1 MRTIA
6 LMNQKGGVG
15 KTTTTVNLGA
25 ALAETGKTVC
35 LIDLDPQAHLTIN
48 YGIDPAPDTV
58 GLYDVLLDESSFL
71 EAVHKI
77 DDQLAIV
84 PSSIDLAGAEVELV
98 TMLGRETL
106 LKKRMEAVQKDA
118 LFDFVLMDCPP
129 SLGLLT
135 LNALAVADEVII
147 PMQPHFLALQGVA
160 KLLETV
166 QLVNKRMNPALKV
179 SGIVLTMYDSQTKL
193 SSEVVA
199 ELHGFIDAAKGKPL
213 PWANARVFSSKI
225 RRNIK
230 LAESPSFGQH
240 IIRYDPASNGAADYR
255 ALAKEVVEM
264 GNAPAAAP
272 PAQASAPALVAET
285 VPPPP
290 VPTPPSPQP
299 VVTINPAI
307 DPSKLAAAKAGA
319 NVVTTPAPAPASRPA
334 VIAPRPAAVAKPP
347 APKAAPRAVPVSQPV
362 PAPAPSGPN
371 APPVPKPVPVA
382 PRVARPVAPPK
393 PPTPAASPRPANPVS
408 QPAPQPDVPAPA
420 DAEAV
425 A

>member
-25 ALAETGKTVC
+25 ALAEMGKTVC

-58 GLYDVLLDESSFL
+58 GLYDVLLDETSFL

-77 DDQLAIV
+77 DDHLAIV

-98 TMLGRETL
+98 SMLGRETL
-106 LKKRMEAVQKDA
+106 LKKRMESVQKDQ

-135 LNALAVADEVII
+135 LNALSVADEVII

-179 SGIVLTMYDSQTKL
+179 SGIVLTMFDSQTKL
-193 SSEVVA
+193 SNEVVA
-199 ELHGFIDAAKGKPL
+199 ELRGFIDAAKGKPL
-213 PWANARVFSSKI
+213 PWANARIFTSKV

-240 IIRYDPASNGAADYR
+240 IIKYDPASNGAADYR
-255 ALAKEVVEM
+255 ALAKEVIEM
-264 GNAPAAAP
+264 AKPAAEAPAAVAVTPLVGTPAP
-272 PAQASAPALVAET
+272 SPIPI
-285 VPPPP
+285 
-290 VPTPPSPQP
+290 PPSPAP
-299 VVTINPAI
+299 VMTVNLAVNPAT
-307 DPSKLAAAKAGA
+307 LAAAKAGS
-319 NVVTTPAPAPASRPA
+319 NVITAPAAASIQRPA
-334 VIAPRPAAVAKPP
+334 VAAKPVGVARPVPPAGQPVAAPRPA
-347 APKAAPRAVPVSQPV
+347 
-362 PAPAPSGPN
+362 
-371 APPVPKPVPVA
+371 
-382 PRVARPVAPPK
+382 VARPVAVPKALKPVASPKQAPQAVPPK
-393 PPTPAASPRPANPVS
+393 AVNPPVP
-408 QPAPQPDVPAPA
+408 PAPPADAPRDVPV

>member
-25 ALAETGKTVC
+25 ALAEMGKTVC

-77 DDQLAIV
+77 DDHLALV

-98 TMLGRETL
+98 SMLGRETL

-166 QLVNKRMNPALKV
+166 QLVNKRMNPSLRV
-179 SGIVLTMYDSQTKL
+179 SGVVLTMFDAQTKL
-193 SSEVVA
+193 TSEVVA
-199 ELHGFIDAAKGKPL
+199 ELEGFIAAAKGTRA
-213 PWANARVFSSKI
+213 PWADARIFQTKV

-230 LAESPSFGQH
+230 LAESPSFGQT
-240 IIRYDPASNGAADYR
+240 IIKYGPTSNGAQDYR
-255 ALAKEVVEM
+255 ALAREVMAMWELQVEA
-264 GNAPAAAP
+264 GAPQPADEQPAASSAEPVPAAAEP
-272 PAQASAPALVAET
+272 TIEVVLNTAIDQSKLTASRVRDEARHDD
-285 VPPPP
+285 
-290 VPTPPSPQP
+290 PSP
-299 VVTINPAI
+299 
-307 DPSKLAAAKAGA
+307 DKH
-319 NVVTTPAPAPASRPA
+319 
-334 VIAPRPAAVAKPP
+334 
-347 APKAAPRAVPVSQPV
+347 
-362 PAPAPSGPN
+362 
-371 APPVPKPVPVA
+371 
-382 PRVARPVAPPK
+382 
-393 PPTPAASPRPANPVS
+393 
-408 QPAPQPDVPAPA
+408 
-420 DAEAV
+420 DAEV
-425 A
+425 AA